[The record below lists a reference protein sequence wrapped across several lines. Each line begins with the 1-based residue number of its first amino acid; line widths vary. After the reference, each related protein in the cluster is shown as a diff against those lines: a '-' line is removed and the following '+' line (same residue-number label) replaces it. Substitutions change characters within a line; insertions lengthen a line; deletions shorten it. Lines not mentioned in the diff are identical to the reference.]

1 MRLRQL
7 ERRKRR
13 THAGGLFPNHDRL
26 PPSAHDRPPRQEQL
40 SPFLCIKNIS
50 CPRTVQYIRSAKKRF
65 FKKMNLT
72 SRFVFERESGRK
84 IFGIISESHGS
95 RLLLLVVMAQHR
107 RKGCI
112 SVGGEDRPYL
122 CLGASRSDQGSGV
135 GWGLWKDPWAAWRK
149 E

>member
-1 MRLRQL
+1 
-7 ERRKRR
+7 
-13 THAGGLFPNHDRL
+13 
-26 PPSAHDRPPRQEQL
+26 
-40 SPFLCIKNIS
+40 
-50 CPRTVQYIRSAKKRF
+50 
-65 FKKMNLT
+65 MNLT

-122 CLGASRSDQGSGV
+122 CLGASRSDRGSGV